1 MANIALLLLVAANL
15 LAWRSGRA
23 EMVKGSWFGR
33 VYRQSNSLK
42 ESLRAGQAQIVLEGH
57 YRRFYFYCLEV
68 SPAIFMRSSPQ
79 AVEGAGFYPSEFAR
93 GCKGPLLVALSLDLP
108 VGVSYVWLESEM
120 GGAHLGSGGK
130 EPGGAFAARL
140 PFRLEQEGSAG
151 RP

>member
-1 MANIALLLLVAANL
+1 FRLNGELWLEEPGDTIRVH
-15 LAWRSGRA
+15 
-23 EMVKGSWFGR
+23 FPDGR
-33 VYRQSNSLK
+33 VEPLTC
-42 ESLRAGQAQIVLEGH
+42 G
-57 YRRFYFYCLEV
+57 
-68 SPAIFMRSSPQ
+68 
-79 AVEGAGFYPSEFAR
+79 R